1 MLLKPIK
8 SLSGEVI
15 SHDGHSM
22 TLKEWAKFL
31 QIPYATLRMRY
42 TRGKRG
48 DDLFQQ
54 VRAYISDEQ
63 TGWTYSESKD
73 A

>member
-1 MLLKPIK
+1 MLLKPVVT
-8 SLSGEVI
+8 LSGVI
-15 SHDGHSM
+15 VDHDGRSM
-22 TLKEWAKFL
+22 TLKEWARFL
-31 QIPYATLRMRY
+31 NIPYATLRMRY

-54 VRAYISDEQ
+54 VRAYIAESEI
-63 TGWTYSESKD
+63 GWTYSEDRD